1 MGKTYLFARKVG
13 IEETRILEVDMKS
26 AVGIMRQ
33 NRNPGYQLG
42 ILTGPDYSMI
52 SRVYGEYSP
61 FKRVSSVDELIKGL
75 Q

>member
-1 MGKTYLFARKVG
+1 MTSSCPIGMVLNV
-13 IEETRILEVDMKS
+13 KS

-33 NRNPGYQLG
+33 NRKPGYQLG
-42 ILTGPDYSMI
+42 ILTGPNYNMI

-61 FKRVSSVDELIKGL
+61 FKRVSSVDELIKDL